1 MIEGRVIRG
10 NPRGFTLIELVV
22 TLFILALAAG
32 VVAPSVVSG
41 VGTLRARTEAA
52 GIATFLRAA
61 REQAVTHNRT
71 YEVRVKSEEGIVE
84 LRAGDKVPAT
94 RRLASGL
101 RVTAEPPAAQLITFS
116 PQGLSSGSRLRVDM
130 AGRGYL
136 ITVDPLTGRVATR
149 RADR

>member
-61 REQAVTHNRT
+61 REQAVAHNRT

-84 LRAGDKVPAT
+84 LRAGNTVPAT

-101 RVTAEPPAAQLITFS
+101 HVTAEPPAAQLITFS